1 MKKAIAMF
9 LALGVIAGATSG
21 CAYGMI
27 ATSGADKVVITRQ
40 DSFLFGA
47 LRKVFVCKI
56 TDNGAASCA
65 EAESP

>member
-1 MKKAIAMF
+1 MKAMAMVLAFGF
-9 LALGVIAGATSG
+9 LASATTG

>member
-1 MKKAIAMF
+1 MKKAIALV
-9 LALGVIAGATSG
+9 LAAGFMASASG

-27 ATSGADKVVITRQ
+27 ATSGTDKVVIPRN

-56 TDNGAASCA
+56 TDNGVASCA